1 MLALAATGCEK
12 SASHKAEAKKT
23 VTYQA
28 QGPDGQI
35 YTLQGPEGLPR
46 ETVLAEI
53 RRRAI
58 LANAQNIPVG
68 CGDDCDPE
76 PQDEGRNPYRGDVQL
91 NYGTSRYG
99 DPTYR
104 YRGEIED
111 DGYVRMRNLNGDT
124 LRGYVESDGS
134 VCGSSQWRGLGG
146 RADGR
151 TPDCADDRAVHRDRS
166 QLRQGA
172 PRCSAGIAFL
182 DQFEEPLERWVVVI
196 RAPVKGIFQ
205 AGRSVGIVKLTE
217 LEVLPRHA
225 LRGLSSNRDEPLA
238 R

>member
-134 VCGSSQWRGLGG
+134 VRLRNFDGETYRGQIENDGSMKLRDY
-146 RADGR
+146 DGS
-151 TPDCADDRAVHRDRS
+151 T
-166 QLRQGA
+166 
-172 PRCSAGIAFL
+172 
-182 DQFEEPLERWVVVI
+182 
-196 RAPVKGIFQ
+196 
-205 AGRSVGIVKLTE
+205 
-217 LEVLPRHA
+217 
-225 LRGLSSNRDEPLA
+225 LSGQVDEGY
-238 R
+238 